1 MTLNDTILICSLR
14 KAAEKAKITGILNV
28 KEIAWYSLLSKYND
42 YTKHK
47 PSYKALNLFIKQQ
60 MSNLKYADNSIVNIK
75 STLPNTLITDSA
87 SIVLPAAPT
96 PVLSNFT
103 VSSAKAIIAN
113 TLYDAYTFNL
123 NTILDNYTDADDEE
137 FFQFQISLT
146 DLADGSLYIN
156 GVSYGESAGDKITVL
171 ASDVDEITYYTS
183 SSTTNTHALTVNVI
197 DKDQYN
203 RLTLSSPSTITVDRT
218 LQTSAGNQP
227 ATIGDSAIYV
237 ANQIP
242 TILTLAMFTTGLQ
255 PPYNDPEADLIH
267 LGTSLRRLLIAF
279 YPPFVTTS

>member
-1 MTLNDTILICSLR
+1 MLYFKDAIIEQLVVHEVGN
-14 KAAEKAKITGILNV
+14 KIQEGDIF
-28 KEIAWYSLLSKYND
+28 LSKGLLQLKDELLYEMLKK
-42 YTKHK
+42 YFLK
-47 PSYKALNLFIKQQ
+47 PFK
-60 MSNLKYADNSIVNIK
+60 
-75 STLPNTLITDSA
+75 T
-87 SIVLPAAPT
+87 
-96 PVLSNFT
+96 
-103 VSSAKAIIAN
+103 
-113 TLYDAYTFNL
+113 
-123 NTILDNYTDADDEE
+123 EE

-255 PPYNDPEADLIH
+255 PPYNDPEGDLIDAIRIDEVSTANTGQF
-267 LGTSLRRLLIAF
+267 LFSGVPVIEGTIITREELEAGL
-279 YPPFVTTS
+279 FVHVGATANDIKTDSFNFSARDEGSGIWVQ